1 MKADALAALRSQKLA
16 DKPKAAESP
25 LIQVAPQSDKP
36 LKSVTKPKKKR
47 EIRTTSTMSLYPTDL
62 QQIKKI
68 RRLLE
73 DTGVK
78 RVSDSEAVRVALR
91 VILLEKDNL
100 VEAYDE
106 MSLEDGRKKQ
116 PE

>member
-25 LIQVAPQSDKP
+25 LIQIASKP
-36 LKSVTKPKKKR
+36 NKPVESPPRPKKKK
-47 EIRTTSTMSLYPTDL
+47 EVRTTSTMSLYSTDL

-73 DTGVK
+73 DSGVK

-91 VILLEKDNL
+91 VILLEKETLMD
-100 VEAYDE
+100 AYDE
-106 MSLEDGRKKQ
+106 MSLEDGRKTK
-116 PE
+116 